1 MDIFLIGT
9 IIFLS
14 SMLQGVFGFA
24 FVLLAMP
31 LLSMFLDMKFVAPLI
46 ALFLPLLSGSLTLR
60 YRAAFQYS
68 KLVPLVIG
76 TAVGIPLGVYVL
88 FASSDKTIKVTL
100 GIFVFAY
107 SAFSLYKNRIPFKMP
122 SWSAYLFGML
132 SGVLG
137 GVFNTT
143 GPAAILYV
151 SSQQWPKKDT
161 IASINFYIFIASI
174 MVFIVHLYTGSI
186 NREIISVFLYL
197 VPAMFIGMF
206 AGIYLNRKI
215 NEEKFRKY
223 LFVLLMIMGLLL
235 IY

>member
-1 MDIFLIGT
+1 MDIFLIGI

-24 FVLLAMP
+24 FVLLGMP
-31 LLSMFLDMKFVAPLI
+31 LLSLFLDMQFVAPLI
-46 ALFLPLLSGSLTLR
+46 ALFLPLLSGSLSLR
-60 YRAAFQYS
+60 YRASFQYS
-68 KLVPLVIG
+68 KLLPLIIG
-76 TAVGIPLGVYVL
+76 TVVGIPLGVYVL
-88 FASSDKTIKVTL
+88 FEFSDRVIKTTL

-122 SWSAYLFGML
+122 PWSAYLFGIQ
-132 SGVLG
+132 GGILG

-143 GPAAILYV
+143 GPSAVIYI
-151 SSQQWPKKDT
+151 SSQEWPKKDT

-174 MVFIVHLYTGSI
+174 MVFFVHLYTGSI
-186 NREIISVFLYL
+186 TSEIISVFLYL
-197 VPAMFIGMF
+197 VPVMFVGMF
-206 AGIYLNRKI
+206 TGIYINRKI
-215 NEEKFRKY
+215 HEEKFRKH